1 MIEFNLDT
9 KFRTA
14 DYRVKF
20 ASYHDENKGKT
31 LYVPKSV
38 KREFGSEIRSDVCFA
53 RMKNEFISHT
63 RKSSSPYENPKL
75 DRVGLPIPNR
85 VYYKAVKDDIATPE
99 LTESEKHKWIVMCKE
114 NKMLPDYVPLS
125 TAKTEEVVFDLDNL
139 TPSILYLYLSSVR
152 NLTETPGFV
161 RGMVRLVSKL
171 QMNFF
176 VAYVF
181 LSNIFITNSGHHIIN
196 RSKSY
201 GYNSKELNPE
211 KMKKLSVDLM
221 IGIRRMVNDPT
232 KYDERP
238 LFNRLG
244 RCDWVAFSCNNNI
257 ERISK
262 VTYEANAQ
270 ELFNEH
276 LVKAVMS
283 ETDLEAMEHIS
294 NLIREK

>member
-9 KFRTA
+9 EFRTA

-20 ASYHDENKGKT
+20 ASYHDENKGKR

-38 KREFGSEIRSDVCFA
+38 KKEFGSEIRSDVCFA
-53 RMKNEFISHT
+53 RMKNEFVSHT
-63 RKSSSPYENPKL
+63 KASSSPYENPKL
-75 DRVGLPIPNR
+75 DRVRLPIPNR
-85 VYYKAVKDDIATPE
+85 VYYKAVKDQRATPE

-125 TAKTEEVVFDLDNL
+125 TAKTEEVVLDLDNL

-161 RGMVRLVSKL
+161 RGMIRLVSKL
-171 QMNFF
+171 EMNFF
-176 VAYVF
+176 VAHVF

-201 GYNSKELNPE
+201 GYNSKDSKPE
-211 KMKKLSVDLM
+211 KMTKLSVNLM
-221 IGIRRMVNDPT
+221 IGIRRMVNDPL
-232 KYDERP
+232 KYDERS
-238 LFNRLG
+238 LFNRKG
-244 RCDWVAFSCNNNI
+244 MCDWTAFNCSNNI
-257 ERISK
+257 EKICNLI
-262 VTYEANAQ
+262 YEANAQ

-283 ETDLEAMEHIS
+283 DTDKESIEHIS

>member
-1 MIEFNLDT
+1 MIEFGLDT

-14 DYRVKF
+14 NYQVKF
-20 ASYHDENKGKT
+20 ASYHCENKGKR

-38 KREFGSEIRSDVCFA
+38 KKEFGSEIRSDVCFA

-63 RKSSSPYENPKL
+63 RASTNVYENPKL
-75 DRVGLPIPNR
+75 DRVKLPIPNR
-85 VYYKAVKDDIATPE
+85 VYYKAVKDKIATPK
-99 LTESEKHKWIVMCKE
+99 LAESEKHKWIVMCKE

-125 TAKTEEVVFDLDNL
+125 TAKTEEVVLDLDNL

-161 RGMVRLVSKL
+161 RGMIRLVSKL

-181 LSNIFITNSGHHIIN
+181 LSNIFITNAGHHIIS

-201 GYNSKELNPE
+201 GYKAKDPKPE
-211 KMKKLSVDLM
+211 KMTKISVDLM
-221 IGIRRMVNDPT
+221 IGIRRMVNDPL
-232 KYDERP
+232 KHDERL
-238 LFNRLG
+238 LFNRKG
-244 RCDWVAFSCNNNI
+244 KCDWQSFNCNTSI
-257 ERISK
+257 ENISK
-262 VTYEANAQ
+262 IIYEANAQ

-283 ETDLEAMEHIS
+283 DTDVEAIEHIS
-294 NLIREK
+294 NLRREK